1 MTTLDMKTLELA
13 RRRKTTRV
21 FKKEEIDIQLVK
33 QAIEVAKEAPSGA
46 NYQGWRYTIIT
57 NQQVKKQIRNA
68 SEHGEKEFYNK
79 VTGEWE
85 KWLNESKINW
95 MKPYLETVPVLL
107 MVYSQNSAPYST
119 ESVWLAIGYLLLAL
133 EEQGLSTV
141 TYTPSNTQ
149 YVEEAHPPPE
159 GFRLEAILP
168 IGQDNDP
175 KPKEPREKTESLI
188 KIIT

>member
-1 MTTLDMKTLELA
+1 MKTLELA

-21 FKKEEIDIQLVK
+21 FKKEAIDIEHIK
-33 QAIEVAKEAPSGA
+33 QAVEVAKEAPSGA
-46 NYQGWRYTIIT
+46 NYQGWRYTLIT
-57 NQQVKKQIRNA
+57 NQQVKKQIRKA
-68 SEHGEKEFYNK
+68 SERGEKEFYSK
-79 VTGEWE
+79 VTGDWE

-95 MKPYLETVPVLL
+95 TKPYLEKAPVLL

-168 IGQDNDP
+168 IGQGNDP

>member
-1 MTTLDMKTLELA
+1 MKTLELA

-21 FKKEEIDIQLVK
+21 FKKEEVNIQHVK

-46 NYQGWRYTIIT
+46 NYQGWRYIIIT
-57 NQQVKKQIRNA
+57 NQQLKKQIRKA
-68 SEHGEKEFYNK
+68 SERGEKEFYSK
-79 VTGEWE
+79 VTGDWE

-95 MKPYLETVPVLL
+95 KKPYLEEAPVLL
-107 MVYSQNSAPYST
+107 MVYSKNSVPYST

-133 EEQGLSTV
+133 EEQDLNTV

-149 YVEEAHPPPE
+149 YVEEAHPPQE

-168 IGQDNDP
+168 IGQGKDP
-175 KPKEPREKTESLI
+175 KPKEPREKIESLI
-188 KIIT
+188 KVIT